1 MLESAHLGKNF
12 APIEKIKRSVKRNIS
27 IALIGINYR
36 GHFTAWVSGSIRNT
50 KPRSFRPGVS
60 LTFVATSITSQA
72 ASVSTKCSHS
82 VVSSV

>member
-36 GHFTAWVSGSIRNT
+36 GHFTAWVSGSI
-50 KPRSFRPGVS
+50 
-60 LTFVATSITSQA
+60 
-72 ASVSTKCSHS
+72 
-82 VVSSV
+82 